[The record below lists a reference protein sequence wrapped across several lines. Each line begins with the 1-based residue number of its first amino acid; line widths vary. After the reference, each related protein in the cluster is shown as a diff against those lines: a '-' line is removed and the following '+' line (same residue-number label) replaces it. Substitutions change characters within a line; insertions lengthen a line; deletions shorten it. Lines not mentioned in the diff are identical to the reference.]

1 MHCLVSSKRVSD
13 WTTLTNPLFAGKV
26 KITAPHS
33 TRFDEIRIT
42 LEGAVETWVENL
54 SPSTTR
60 SRTTAVHNFL
70 RLNMPIRESDY
81 PQPRV
86 IEGGNTHSFSFNFV
100 IPEQL
105 LPRSCTH
112 ECVGDHV
119 HHAHLQLPPYVSL
132 LHILFFPCIRAT
144 RSFLFSTSTM
154 LTPNSVAWVM
164 PRK

>member
-1 MHCLVSSKRVSD
+1 MPCLVSLNSVSVWD
-13 WTTLTNPLFAGKV
+13 MISNYRFAGKV
-26 KITAPHS
+26 EITAPHS

-42 LEGAVETWVENL
+42 LEGTVETWVENL

-86 IEGGNTHSFSFNFV
+86 IEAGNKHTFSFNFV

-105 LPRSCTH
+105 LPKSCTH

-119 HHAHLQLPPYVSL
+119 HHAHLQLPP
-132 LHILFFPCIRAT
+132 
-144 RSFLFSTSTM
+144 
-154 LTPNSVAWVM
+154 
-164 PRK
+164 